1 MQNSLQ
7 SWICQYVVVIIITR
21 LITTFTFTFVFFL
34 KFCVVRCSISWWSSG
49 TSRNYYSGYC
59 PFWKCWQLRKYFT
72 IYSCDWSSVERH
84 FISFWTCLL
93 LLLLNMFLMK
103 TNNFFYISVNN
114 LCKLIYMKYNI
125 IQLKKPESYL

>member
-1 MQNSLQ
+1 MCCKLLEMIFDNPESDASDDFNFDL
-7 SWICQYVVVIIITR
+7 
-21 LITTFTFTFVFFL
+21 
-34 KFCVVRCSISWWSSG
+34 
-49 TSRNYYSGYC
+49 
-59 PFWKCWQLRKYFT
+59 
-72 IYSCDWSSVERH
+72 SSVELH
-84 FISFWTCLL
+84 FVYFWTCLL